1 MSSKRIL
8 LVDDEDDI
16 REVASISMG
25 AVGGWQ
31 VCAASSGPEA
41 IAKALTERPDAI
53 LLDVMMPGMDGLAT
67 FQRLQGDPRTREIPV
82 ILLTAKAHPA
92 DRRGFEQLGVA
103 GVLSKPFDPMALAGQ
118 VAELL
123 RDAPAESE

>member
-53 LLDVMMPGMDGLAT
+53 LLDVMMPGMDGFEVCRHLKGNPVTAH
-67 FQRLQGDPRTREIPV
+67 IPV
-82 ILLTAKAHPA
+82 VFLSAKGQEAEVQSGLDAGADEYLLKPFAPDQLTKKVAEILGKAKA
-92 DRRGFEQLGVA
+92 V
-103 GVLSKPFDPMALAGQ
+103 
-118 VAELL
+118 
-123 RDAPAESE
+123 